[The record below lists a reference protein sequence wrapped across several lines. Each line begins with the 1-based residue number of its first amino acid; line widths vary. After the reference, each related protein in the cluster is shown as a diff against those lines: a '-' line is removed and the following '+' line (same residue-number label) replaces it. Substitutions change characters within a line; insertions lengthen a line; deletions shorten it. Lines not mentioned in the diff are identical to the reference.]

1 MNISTNRTAQK
12 CIISLVL
19 AATCPDGQEDKFK
32 RLKEWADTS
41 KDQLL
46 VEVQQFL
53 FQEADRLVEDEDEF
67 DLYYKNFSSVPQV
80 RAEHLSS
87 LKRKTSENKL

>member
-1 MNISTNRTAQK
+1 MDISKNPTAQK

-19 AATCPDGQEDKFK
+19 AGTCPDGQRDKLNRF
-32 RLKEWADTS
+32 KEWADTS

-53 FQEADRLVEDEDEF
+53 IKEADRLVEDATEF
-67 DLYYKNFSSVPQV
+67 DRYYKTFS
-80 RAEHLSS
+80 
-87 LKRKTSENKL
+87 KENKL